1 MTVRLEVCHSC
12 REKAVVALLDC
23 GPQPVGHRFLTSAGQ
38 EEGLFPLVV
47 SQCRACGLI
56 QLSHPAPVDEIRP
69 RFDWISY
76 NEPDAHL
83 DALVEALS
91 KLPGLLRES
100 HVGAVVVGGDKTIE
114 CFQQRGF
121 ANIWRI
127 DLQRDLDVCEPN
139 SGTETLQARL
149 TPEAAAR
156 ITHEQ
161 GLFDLLVVRHM
172 VEHAHEARSFL
183 AAIQQMLKPGGYA
196 IFEVPDCS
204 RAFDACDYSILWE
217 EHVFYFM
224 PFTFRHCLETAGFQV
239 LDLQQPTYSLVAL
252 TRKESVQAQKLHA
265 DILKTEIDRMQH
277 FSESLPRIRKAT
289 QECVSSLH
297 TENGPVAF
305 FGAGHMACTYINLL
319 ELHQELDCVVDD
331 HPQKRGLLMPGSHLP
346 IIGSDSLAERGVKVC
361 LSALSPESEAKVI
374 RNNPHFTAAGGKFL
388 SIFAGRPN
396 FMPIRSCA

>member
-224 PFTFRHCLETAGFQV
+224 PFHF
-239 LDLQQPTYSLVAL
+239 PAL
-252 TRKESVQAQKLHA
+252 PGNGR
-265 DILKTEIDRMQH
+265 
-277 FSESLPRIRKAT
+277 
-289 QECVSSLH
+289 VS
-297 TENGPVAF
+297 
-305 FGAGHMACTYINLL
+305 GAGPAAADLLARGPDTQRVRPGAKTACGY
-319 ELHQELDCVVDD
+319 
-331 HPQKRGLLMPGSHLP
+331 P
-346 IIGSDSLAERGVKVC
+346 ERPKLTVC
-361 LSALSPESEAKVI
+361 
-374 RNNPHFTAAGGKFL
+374 
-388 SIFAGRPN
+388 SIFPSLCPG
-396 FMPIRSCA
+396 